1 MTPQM
6 ASQVLGT
13 DMFQAMSTYVKDYQ
27 DAFRAAQH
35 VNLPSQDQIDNVV
48 LSGMGGSGIGANLAA
63 ALVKDVSPRPVI
75 VLKDYHLPKWVNGR
89 SLVIATSYSGE
100 TEETLY
106 ALANARERGSH
117 VAGIASGGSLIQWCK
132 NKKAPYY
139 EVAKNR
145 QPRAA
150 LPLLFGATAGML
162 SRLGLGRLDL
172 SPEDE
177 NILSNRH
184 IQIQPRIAATD
195 DDALRY
201 AQQVHKTRPAIYGE
215 GHLWPVAIR
224 WKCQFNENTKIFARA
239 EQLPEAN
246 HNDLVAWAHGAKEP
260 QDLLITLRRPDES
273 KEVRARFEF
282 LTETAQKRGFPVITS
297 RTQCKTPLGQ
307 MLEQLMVGDYTSVYA
322 AVLRGVDP
330 TPVDIITSL
339 KKRLQTDGLAKEARK
354 KLGL

>member
-1 MTPQM
+1 M

-13 DMFQAMSTYVKDYQ
+13 DMFQAMSTYVRDYQ
-27 DAFRAAQH
+27 DAFRAAQD
-35 VNLPSQDQIDNVV
+35 VNLPGQDQVDNVV
-48 LSGMGGSGIGANLAA
+48 LTGMGGSGIGANLAA

-89 SLVIATSYSGE
+89 SLVVATSYSGE

-106 ALANARERGSH
+106 CLATAKERGSH
-117 VAGIASGGSLIQWCK
+117 VVGISSGGSLIQWCK
-132 NKKAPYY
+132 ARKVPHY

-184 IQIQPRIAATD
+184 VQLQPRIAAQD

-201 AQQVHKTRPAIYGE
+201 AEHIHKTRPTIYGE
-215 GHLWPVAIR
+215 GHLWPVAVR

-246 HNDLVAWAHGAKEP
+246 HNDLVAWAHGPREA
-260 QDLLITLRRPDES
+260 QDLLVTLRRPNEP
-273 KEVRARFEF
+273 KEVHTRFEF
-282 LTETAQKRGFPVITS
+282 LTETARDRGFPVIAS
-297 RTQCKTPLGQ
+297 HTQCRTPLGQ

-322 AVLRGVDP
+322 AILRNVDP
-330 TPVDIITSL
+330 TPVDVITSL
-339 KKRLQTDGLAKEARK
+339 KRRLQAQGLAAEARRR
-354 KLGL
+354 LGL